1 MEFDESILR
10 EADIRG
16 VYSDQIN
23 AEFAK
28 RLGKVFGTY
37 MQSLNQDYCVVGHDN
52 RFGGPQLTKNLIEG
66 LLSTGTN
73 VIYVGL
79 CTTPMLNYASRRLKQ
94 EYGIMV
100 TASHNPKDNNGFKLF
115 GKRYQHCDHK
125 VLDKLYAMLKDKDLK
140 FALGEGVIEAVNIED
155 AYAKAL
161 ADSFDFNNDKT
172 KMKVVVDCGN
182 GTGSIIIRKVYE
194 RLPFDVVYINSDSNP
209 NFPNHHPDP
218 NVKANL
224 RGLAEAVRRNK
235 AQLGIAY
242 DGDVDRAGFVDDKGN
257 IVDADVITA
266 ILSKEIIKEAK
277 NKTILIDV
285 KCSKVCIDEI
295 EANGG
300 TVLMDTPSSA
310 CEERIIDEQDI
321 PFCGSYSNHFFFRD
335 RHPGYDDGIYT
346 GLRVQEMLLKR
357 KKNLSTIVNKLSLY
371 YNTEEIKVNVG
382 DDKKWDVVE
391 GFKKYCDDKKYK
403 YDAVDGVR
411 VYINDGWALV
421 RASNTG
427 PNLTL
432 RFESETKSGLN
443 KIQKEVLNE
452 LDSLK

>member
-1 MEFDESILR
+1 MKFDESILR

-16 VYSDQIN
+16 VYPDQIN

-37 MQSLNQDYCVVGHDN
+37 MQSQGKDYCVVGHDN

-79 CTTPMLNYASRRLKQ
+79 VTTAMLNYASRRLKN
-94 EYGIMV
+94 EFGIMV

-115 GKRYQHCDHK
+115 GKDYQHCDHD
-125 VLDKLYAMLKDKDLK
+125 VLDKLYSMLKDEDLK
-140 FALGEGVIEAVNIED
+140 FALGEGVIESVNIED
-155 AYAKAL
+155 SYAKAI
-161 ADSFDFNNDKT
+161 ADSFDFNPEKA

-182 GTGSIIIRKVYE
+182 GTGSIIVRKVYE

-224 RGLAEAVRRNK
+224 RQLGEAVRRNK
-235 AQLGIAY
+235 ADLGIAY
-242 DGDVDRAGFVDDKGN
+242 DGDVDRAGFVDDKGKV
-257 IVDADVITA
+257 VDADVITA
-266 ILSKEIIKEAK
+266 ILSKEIIEKAK

-285 KCSKVCIDEI
+285 KCSKVCEDEI
-295 EANGG
+295 VANGG
-300 TVLMDTPSSA
+300 KFVMTTPSSA
-310 CEERIIDEQDI
+310 CEEREVLKQDI

-357 KKNLSTIVNKLSLY
+357 KKKLSTIVNKLNLY
-371 YNTEEIKVNVG
+371 YNTEELKLNVG
-382 DDKKWDVVE
+382 DDKKWNIVE
-391 GFKKYCDDKKYK
+391 GFKKYCDSKKYK
-403 YDAVDGVR
+403 YNNVDGVR
-411 VYINDGWALV
+411 VDIKDGWALV

-432 RFESETKSGLN
+432 RFESETKDGLN
-443 KIQKEVLNE
+443 KIQKEVLDV

>member
-1 MEFDESILR
+1 
-10 EADIRG
+10 
-16 VYSDQIN
+16 
-23 AEFAK
+23 
-28 RLGKVFGTY
+28 
-37 MQSLNQDYCVVGHDN
+37 
-52 RFGGPQLTKNLIEG
+52 
-66 LLSTGTN
+66 
-73 VIYVGL
+73 
-79 CTTPMLNYASRRLKQ
+79 
-94 EYGIMV
+94 
-100 TASHNPKDNNGFKLF
+100 
-115 GKRYQHCDHK
+115 
-125 VLDKLYAMLKDKDLK
+125 MLKDKDLK

-194 RLPFDVVYINSDSNP
+194 RLPFDVVYLYCDSNP

-346 GLRVQEMLLKR
+346 GLRVQEMLLMR
-357 KKNLSTIVNKLSLY
+357 KKHLSTIVRKLNLY
-371 YNTEEIKVNVG
+371 FNTEELKMNVG
-382 DDKKWDVVE
+382 DDKKWDIVE
-391 GFKKYCDDKKYK
+391 GFKKYCDSKKYK
-403 YDAVDGVR
+403 YNNVDGVR
-411 VYINDGWALV
+411 VDIKDGWALV

-432 RFESETKSGLN
+432 RFESETKDGLN
-443 KIQKEVLNE
+443 KIQKEVLDV
-452 LDSLK
+452 LASLK